1 MSDLML
7 IIPDGW
13 TRISQEVIDQIGTNI
28 IVNWI
33 NTNDYYTLG
42 QTLREYGYEGNVNEV
57 VFFNS
62 EILAVR

>member
-1 MSDLML
+1 
-7 IIPDGW
+7 
-13 TRISQEVIDQIGTNI
+13 VIDQIGTNI